1 METLI
6 GIVGA
11 DFVLMAADATS
22 ARSILLMRDDV
33 QKIRDLDGNKLM
45 AAVGD
50 SADRDMFCEFVE
62 KNVTLYR
69 LRTGISLSTAAT
81 AHWTRR
87 KLATALRKGPYQCD
101 MLIAGF
107 NSEGQI
113 QRHGHE
119 LSDSTITE
127 PVPSL
132 YYIDYLASMNK
143 MDFAVHGYASNFI
156 LGILDKLYRPDM
168 KLEEVLDLLRTCL
181 KELKTRFVI
190 KAPVFTVKVV
200 DQNGARSL
208 ETITV

>member
-6 GIVGA
+6 GIVGT
-11 DFVLMAADATS
+11 DFVVMAADATS

-101 MLIAGF
+101 ILIAGF

-113 QRHGHE
+113 RRHGHE
-119 LSDSTITE
+119 LSDSAITE

-132 YYIDYLASMNK
+132 YYLDYLASMNK
-143 MDFAVHGYASNFI
+143 LDFAVHGYGSNFI

-168 KLEEVLDLLRTCL
+168 NLEEVLGLLRTCL
-181 KELKTRFVI
+181 NELKTRFII

-200 DQNGARSL
+200 DRNGARSL
-208 ETITV
+208 ETISV